1 MQFTYVETE
10 SGEGFNVTV
19 LDADTLNKTL
29 TGLEINTEYTVTL
42 CASTSA
48 GCGPIIIVRNST
60 DEDSEG
66 TPLFVH
72 TNN

>member
-1 MQFTYVETE
+1 MQFTYMEI
-10 SGEGFNVTV
+10 EGFNVEEV